1 MQSVSSAWITN
12 QEQTIVSESFVELT
26 LTVSDPSAQTAASAS
41 DNGSLSYSD
50 TAELVAPDLPT
61 PQIVGTLEA
70 NMWPLDGETSVF
82 PQADVYAGYI
92 SAALCGDDC
101 VFSSAPTV
109 VITFSETI
117 EGTTPGLTLV
127 WGSQYTGE
135 YAVDYT
141 VTAYNGTTETAS
153 TVVSDASG
161 VTQLVSLEMSGYDRI
176 EIAVQKWSLPRH
188 RARMTSVLI
197 GWQRTWTKSDL
208 LSYSHTESSDLLSAS
223 LPQNELNFSVSNLD
237 YEYNP
242 DNPEGIG
249 AYLLER
255 QLITARYGYRIN
267 GAVEWI
273 DGGRLHL
280 SEWNTPNNGIEAS
293 FKAKDIFQFMKETY
307 KGRLSGT
314 LADVVTAAFEASDLP
329 LLDDGSDPWDIDS
342 GLSAIAVPS
351 GIELSNEPTNAEVVQ
366 MCANAACMV
375 MWHDRKGVCHIGPL
389 DTAPTDYAITKKVL
403 YSYPETSLANPLKQ
417 IIINENY
424 TLNVADKGVE
434 EKVTNPFISAERAAT
449 VAEWIKNILTLRQTL
464 TGEWRA
470 DPRADALDVVTAVT
484 PFATNSIYLTSV
496 TYAASG
502 SFRGKFEGVVI
513 GSVS

>member
-1 MQSVSSAWITN
+1 MQSVSSAWIEN

-26 LTVSDPSAQTAASAS
+26 LTVSDPSAQTSATAS

-50 TAELVAPDLPT
+50 TAELVAPNLPT

-70 NMWPLDGETSVF
+70 NMWLLDGSTTVF
-82 PQADVYAGYI
+82 PAADVYSGYI
-92 SAALCGDDC
+92 SAALCGNDC
-101 VFSSAPTV
+101 VFSTPPTV
-109 VITFSETI
+109 TISFSEII

-141 VTAYNGTTETAS
+141 VTAYNGSTQIATTSVTGAN
-153 TVVSDASG
+153 G
-161 VTQLVSLEMSGYDRI
+161 VRQLVSLEMSGYDRI
-176 EIAVQKWSLPRH
+176 DIAIQKWSLPQH
-188 RARMTSVLI
+188 RARMTSILV
-197 GWQRTWTKSDL
+197 GWQRTWTKNEL
-208 LSYSHTESSDLLSAS
+208 MSYAHTESSDLLSAS
-223 LPQNELNFSVSNLD
+223 LPQNEISFTVGNLN

-255 QLITARYGYRIN
+255 QLITARYGYKIN
-267 GAVEWI
+267 DAIEWI

-293 FKAKDIFQFMKETY
+293 FKAKDLFQFMKETY
-307 KGRLSGT
+307 TGTLSGT
-314 LADVVTAAFEASDLP
+314 LADVVTAAFTASDLP
-329 LLDDGSDPWDIDS
+329 LLDDGSNPWEIDS
-342 GLSAIAVPS
+342 GLSSISVPS
-351 GIELSNEPTNAEVVQ
+351 GIQFTTPPTNGEVVQ

-375 MWHDRKGVCHIGPL
+375 MWNDRKGVCHVAPL
-389 DTAPTDYAITKKVL
+389 NTTATNYAISRNVL
-403 YSYPETSLANPLKQ
+403 YSFPETSLANPLKQ
-417 IIINENY
+417 IVINDSY
-424 TLNVADKGVE
+424 TLNVNSTGVVE
-434 EKVTNPFISAERAAT
+434 NVTNPFISSARAAT
-449 VAEWIKNILTLRQTL
+449 VAAWIRDILTLRQTL

-470 DPRADALDVVTAVT
+470 DPRADALDLVTAVT

-496 TYAASG
+496 KYAVAG
-502 SFRGKFEGVVI
+502 SFNGQFEGIVT